1 MSTVHPA
8 QVVITNEQR
17 EKNLKKIDAVADNIV
32 AFATGVGGLNELGI
46 WAGGVKAD
54 ELTHAIAYSIP
65 ALVLAIALAFALSS
79 KFMQWWDTD
88 PQVYAAVFARK
99 RILCQAAIWFS
110 IAGAVLFFVAIFLY
124 MMRAL

>member
-17 EKNLKKIDAVADNIV
+17 ETNLKKIDAVADNVV

-54 ELTHAIAYSIP
+54 ELVHAIVYSIP
-65 ALVLAIALAFALSS
+65 AFVLAIALSFALSS
-79 KFMQWWDTD
+79 KFMQWWDTNA
-88 PQVYAAVFARK
+88 QTYTIVFARK
-99 RILCQAAIWFS
+99 RILCLAAIWFS
-110 IAGAVLFFVAIFLY
+110 VAGAVLFFVAIFLY
-124 MMRAL
+124 MARAL